1 MSLIASAVKLAPL
14 QTSGELIYNLQES
27 PTRHT
32 DAKLKG
38 SVTRL
43 IRKERNL
50 LRKHITKI
58 QLEGV
63 TIYNTICSL
72 AALSETLWFGTA
84 LNNRLITY

>member
-38 SVTRL
+38 SVTL
-43 IRKERNL
+43 LVRKEHKN
-50 LRKHITKI
+50 ITQI

-63 TIYNTICSL
+63 TIDNTIGSL